1 MAETVIGNFSAAAF
15 FASSGAFDGFRM
27 VARTLCPARAN
38 ASAVSSPIPL
48 LVPVMSTVAITPPRN
63 SGACSISFEPT
74 YLTQA
79 GDGQGCVAELR
90 QSEGRSRGVILGWE
104 TGIEPATSGATV
116 RCSAS

>member
-15 FASSGAFDGFRM
+15 FASSGALDGLRM

-63 SGACSISFEPT
+63 RGACSISFEPT

-79 GDGQGCVAELR
+79 GDGQGCVAE
-90 QSEGRSRGVILGWE
+90 SSAIEGKIKRGILG
-104 TGIEPATSGATV
+104 
-116 RCSAS
+116 